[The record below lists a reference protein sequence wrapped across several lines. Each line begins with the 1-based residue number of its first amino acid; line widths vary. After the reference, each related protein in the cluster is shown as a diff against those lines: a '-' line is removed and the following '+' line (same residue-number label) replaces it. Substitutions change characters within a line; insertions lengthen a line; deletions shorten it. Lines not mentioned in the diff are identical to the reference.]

1 MAAPLAPDFA
11 ESVLWQEQAPAHDGP
26 GAERAAVRRPPRTC
40 PTAPTWSWSGR
51 ATPGCPRPRELA
63 AAGRDVLV
71 LDAHPVGWGASTR
84 NGGMVIPELTSGPA
98 ALERSLGPLGRRLYA
113 EINEAFDHVEELTA
127 GSAPLIACD
136 YERTGQLYLAH
147 AGAAGPGPAGQ
158 GPGARRRAGR
168 GGAVRPP
175 RRAGRRGRIA
185 RLPRRRRLRAHG
197 RPPPR
202 TVPPRPRGPGAGRRC
217 PHRRRGARALDR
229 PPGRQRGGAP
239 RDSRARRRRHPR
251 DRGRARSSCART
263 PTPTTPCRRS
273 PGGCCRSA
281 ASSSPPRCSTPSW
294 PDSVSPRGRM
304 LVDSKNFLFYW
315 RLTPDGRVVFGGRRS
330 LARSSLAQAR
340 EFLYASM
347 VAVHPQ
353 LAGVAVARA
362 WGGDVAV
369 TLDRLPHVGR
379 IDGAWYATGCNGG
392 GVALNTWLGMRIG
405 QHLAGDGPPAGV
417 RRAPAPAHPAAPL
430 APRVPPRRR
439 PVLPL
444 AGPRLPPL
452 TPLAA
457 HPRQPEA
464 MGSTPR
470 ARGDWVPYPEPV
482 PHPRP
487 SGTHQPHGSGDSTGG
502 MKRRASSI
510 GPISPTSLPSGSA
523 TMA

>member
-11 ESVLWQEQAPAHDGP
+11 ESVLWQEQAPAHDEP
-26 GAERAAVRRPPRTC
+26 GAEPQRPAARRDLPDRADVVVVGAGYAGVS
-40 PTAPTWSWSGR
+40 A
-51 ATPGCPRPRELA
+51 ARELA

-84 NGGMVIPELTSGPA
+84 NGGMVIPELTAGPA

-147 AGAAGPGPAGQ
+147 AARLVPACRPRPGSTASWARRCGSSPAPSWAPRSDRSPTTAASSSSARAASTPHGSTAASWPGPGTPVPAIVG
-158 GPGARRRAGR
+158 GAR
-168 GGAVRPP
+168 
-175 RRAGRRGRIA
+175 
-185 RLPRRRRLRAHG
+185 
-197 RPPPR
+197 
-202 TVPPRPRGPGAGRRC
+202 
-217 PHRRRGARALDR
+217 RALDR

-239 RDSRARRRRHPR
+239 RDGRARRRRHPR
-251 DRGRARSSCART
+251 DRGRRGRRVHERLRRRRRAGARPAGAAGRQLHHRHRGARPRAG
-263 PTPTTPCRRS
+263 PT
-273 PGGCCRSA
+273 
-281 ASSSPPRCSTPSW
+281 RCS
-294 PDSVSPRGRM
+294 PRRRM

-379 IDGAWYATGCNGG
+379 IDGAWYATGCNGS
-392 GVALNTWLGMRIG
+392 RRRP
-405 QHLAGDGPPAGV
+405 QHLAGHAHRAAPGRRRSAPGV

-457 HPRQPEA
+457 HPTRQPEA

-470 ARGDWVPYPEPV
+470 ARGMGSV
-482 PHPRP
+482 
-487 SGTHQPHGSGDSTGG
+487 SGTRASSSPERNPRLTGRGTRPGG